1 MRTSWN
7 LAKFFYSSLD
17 DPRLTRD
24 VVVMKR
30 AYDAF
35 SKKYSRDTS
44 FTTNAGKLLAA
55 LVAYEKL
62 FNIVGPAKPFL
73 YVNYIKELD
82 AENSAARAKLSALI
96 QEMAPYENKIIFF
109 SLRLGKISAVNQ
121 KKFLRDKRLAKY
133 RYMLSKIFETA
144 RYDLSEA
151 EEKILNLKSQPSHS
165 LWVEGVEKVVN
176 KQTVRFGA
184 RDIPINEAIGVVASL
199 PTQEKRVALQRAI
212 MEKLK
217 VAGDFAESEMNAIVL
232 NKKVSDDL
240 RGFRNPWSATILNYQ
255 NSEDAILNL
264 IGTVTRAFPISHRFY
279 ALKKKLLGLPTMT
292 YADRSASLGRTK
304 RKIPFPEAVERYDA
318 VLEGIDRDYAKIFRR
333 FLADGHVDVY
343 PRVGK
348 SGGAY
353 CSSNLGS
360 PTLVLLNH
368 TDDFR
373 SFMTLAHEMGHAIHV
388 EMSKTQPPIYQGH
401 TVSVAETASTLF
413 EQLTFESIFETLSP
427 KEQVVVL
434 HDRINDDVSTIFR
447 QIAFFNFEKDL
458 HTSVRSRGS
467 LSKEEMAALLSS
479 HMKAYLGPAVSLDPS
494 DGWFFI
500 AVSHFRRFFYVY
512 AYAYGQLVSKALAE
526 EYKKDR
532 TFGKRIR
539 KFLEAGESKSPEQI
553 FGDMGID
560 TTSPGLFA
568 RGLKSIERDIDRL
581 ERLTKQR

>member
-7 LAKFFYSSLD
+7 LGKFFYSSPD
-17 DPRLTRD
+17 DPRIAKD
-24 VVVMKR
+24 VAVMKR

-62 FNIVGPAKPFL
+62 LNIVGPAKPFL
-73 YVNYIKELD
+73 YVNYVKELD
-82 AENSAARAKLSALI
+82 AENSVARAKLSALI

-121 KKFLRDKRLAKY
+121 KKFLEDKRLAKY

-184 RDIPINEAIGVVASL
+184 KDIPINEAIGLVASL
-199 PTQEKRVALQRAI
+199 PTQKKRVALQRAI

-217 VAGDFAESEMNAIVL
+217 IAGDFAESEMNAIVL

-240 RGFRNPWSATILNYQ
+240 RGFKNPWSATILNYQ

-279 ALKKKLLGLPTMT
+279 TLKKKLLGLPTMT

-304 RKIPFPEAVERYDA
+304 RKIPFPEAVKRYDA

-343 PRVGK
+343 PKVGK

-373 SFMTLAHEMGHAIHV
+373 SFMTLAHEMGHAIHA

-401 TVSVAETASTLF
+401 TISVAETASTLF

-427 KEQVVVL
+427 KEQTVVL
-434 HDRINDDVSTIFR
+434 HDKINDDVSTIFR

-458 HTSVRSRGS
+458 HASVRSRGA
-467 LSKEEMAALLSS
+467 LSKKEMAALLSS

-512 AYAYGQLVSKALAE
+512 AYAYGQLVSKALVE
-526 EYKKDR
+526 EYKKDHS
-532 TFGKRIR
+532 FGKRIR
-539 KFLEAGESKSPEQI
+539 KFLEAGESKNPEQI
-553 FGDMGID
+553 FADMGID
-560 TTSPGLFA
+560 TASPALFA
-568 RGLKSIERDIDRL
+568 KGLKSIERDIDRL
-581 ERLTKQR
+581 EQLAKQR